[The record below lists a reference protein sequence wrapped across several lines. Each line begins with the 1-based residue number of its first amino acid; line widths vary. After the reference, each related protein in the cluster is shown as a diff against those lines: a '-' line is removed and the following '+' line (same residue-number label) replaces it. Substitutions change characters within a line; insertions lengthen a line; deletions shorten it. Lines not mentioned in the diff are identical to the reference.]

1 MKDLANKTVVVT
13 GASSGIGRA
22 IAIAFGAEGARVG
35 IHYRSDKDGAQDVA
49 TAVRSGGG
57 WAEVFQADLAETVQA
72 EAFADEVLS
81 AFDGVD
87 VIVNSVGGFVR
98 RALLAEADDAI
109 IDAVFNLNVRSTMSV
124 NRRMIAAFRANPE
137 RTGCIINLTSQAG
150 RTGAT
155 PGAGV
160 YASTKAWVSTY
171 TRALAKE
178 LAAEGIRVNAISP
191 GVIDTPFHHG
201 QTSPEML
208 ESLAKSIP
216 MGRLGTAE
224 ECAGAALFL
233 ASEELS
239 GYVTGQII
247 EVNGGQIMP

>member
-1 MKDLANKTVVVT
+1 
-13 GASSGIGRA
+13 
-22 IAIAFGAEGARVG
+22 
-35 IHYRSDKDGAQDVA
+35 
-49 TAVRSGGG
+49 
-57 WAEVFQADLAETVQA
+57 
-72 EAFADEVLS
+72 
-81 AFDGVD
+81 
-87 VIVNSVGGFVR
+87 
-98 RALLAEADDAI
+98 
-109 IDAVFNLNVRSTMSV
+109 VFNLNVRSTMSV
-124 NRRMIAAFRANPE
+124 NRRMIGAFRASPE

-160 YASTKAWVSTY
+160 YASTKAFVSTY

-208 ESLAKSIP
+208 DSLAKSIP